1 MQYKKMII
9 AILQGEDYPD
19 VVKDLNEHGFY
30 VTLLNTTGGFLKK
43 RSVTLMIGVEEE
55 KLETATDIIKKHC
68 STRMENTIIP
78 GEMGTFVAPVQVRKG
93 GAVIF
98 VLDIADTMK
107 F

>member
-19 VVKDLNEHGFY
+19 VVKDLNKNGFY
-30 VTLLNTTGGFLKK
+30 VTLLNSTGGFLKK
-43 RSVTLMIGVEEE
+43 HSVTLMIGVEEE
-55 KLETATDIIKKHC
+55 RLFEATEIIKKHC
-68 STRMENTIIP
+68 STRMENTIIT
-78 GEMGTFVAPVQVRKG
+78 GEVGTFVAPVQVRKG
-93 GAVIF
+93 GAVVF